1 VTAREDQ
8 GSSLTP
14 GHAAVSLSGAS
25 RLQPIHLLL
34 AGIGAVAIGAPA
46 LIVALAPPVTPATVA
61 AARLAAR
68 PQRIVPAAELPPVEP
83 TAFVEIAR
91 EDAQSFNATVPFST
105 APNPAA
111 RPFRFGGG
119 PDDLARATDCLAAAV
134 LYEAGDDAVG
144 ERAVAQVVLN
154 RLRHPAFPKTVCG
167 VVFQGQER
175 STGCQFTFTC
185 DGALRRQPSEGG
197 WRRARE
203 IAAAALAGSVYKPVG
218 HATHYHTDWVV
229 PYWSSSLDKITAVG
243 THLFFRWTGWWGT
256 PPAFNRRPSP
266 SEPVVTKIAY
276 LSPVHGSAAGDAALL
291 LPEGTAEAAAMEA
304 IADAA
309 IAEVPTAA
317 VPMLDAEVTPDR
329 DSFLL
334 TLPAN
339 IPPQLWPAL
348 ASKTCGD
355 RSYCKVLGWTD
366 AARTPT
372 RLPLNTAQIAGL
384 SFSYLR
390 DRLAGTERR
399 LWNCRENKR
408 PVPAQCMK
416 IQAYI
421 PEGERLPDPVRAAA
435 PPRVPDDLSGVRR
448 RNAEPAAQPSPAPKT
463 VEGGRP
469 VTPPGTSPAAT
480 P

>member
-1 VTAREDQ
+1 MRGRLLRPKLPQPRRRLGQDP
-8 GSSLTP
+8 S
-14 GHAAVSLSGAS
+14 GHALPDAS
-25 RLQPIHLLL
+25 PRRHPI
-34 AGIGAVAIGAPA
+34 
-46 LIVALAPPVTPATVA
+46 
-61 AARLAAR
+61 
-68 PQRIVPAAELPPVEP
+68 
-83 TAFVEIAR
+83 EIAR
-91 EDAQSFNATVPFST
+91 EDARSFNATVPFST

-119 PDDLARATDCLAAAV
+119 PDDLARATDCLAAGV

-203 IAAAALAGSVYKPVG
+203 IAAAALAGSVYRPVG

-229 PYWSSSLDKITAVG
+229 PYWSSSLDKITKVG

-256 PPAFNRRPSP
+256 PPAFNRRPST
-266 SEPVVTKIAY
+266 SEPVVGKIAY
-276 LSPVHGSAAGDAALL
+276 LSPVHGSAAGDAMPLM
-291 LPEGTAEAAAMEA
+291 PEGANDAAVMDAIIAAGAAEAS
-304 IADAA
+304 
-309 IAEVPTAA
+309 TAGA
-317 VPMLDAEVTPDR
+317 TAPGGSFLDAEVTPDR

-339 IPPQLWPAL
+339 ITPEQWPLL
-348 ASKTCGD
+348 ARKTCGE

-372 RLPLNTAQIAGL
+372 RLPLNTAQIARL
-384 SFSYLR
+384 SFSHLR
-390 DRLAGTERR
+390 DRAVGIERS
-399 LWNCRENKR
+399 LWNCRESKR
-408 PVPAQCMK
+408 PVPAQCMRV
-416 IQAYI
+416 QTYI
-421 PEGERLPDPVRAAA
+421 PAGELLLDQA
-435 PPRVPDDLSGVRR
+435 PPARGPQALGGVRR
-448 RNAEPAAQPSPAPKT
+448 KESEPVLRTPPPILKID
-463 VEGGRP
+463 EGKRP

>member
-1 VTAREDQ
+1 MPKP
-8 GSSLTP
+8 L
-14 GHAAVSLSGAS
+14 
-25 RLQPIHLLL
+25 HLAL
-34 AGIGAVAIGAPA
+34 AGIAAVAVGGPA
-46 LIVALAPPVTPATVA
+46 LIVATAPQVRPAT
-61 AARLAAR
+61 ARLAAR
-68 PQRIVPAAELPPVEP
+68 PQRVVPAAELPPVEP

-91 EDAQSFNATVPFST
+91 EDAREVNAAVPFSI

-111 RPFRFGGG
+111 RPFRFLGNT
-119 PDDLARATDCLAAAV
+119 DDLARATDCLAAAV
-134 LYEAGDDAVG
+134 LFEAGDDAVG

-185 DGALRRQPSEGG
+185 DGALRRRPSEGG

-229 PYWSSSLDKITAVG
+229 PYWSSSLDKIAAVG

-266 SEPVVTKIAY
+266 SEPVVSKITY
-276 LSPVHGSAAGDAALL
+276 LSPVHGAASGTAAPLLPDGASDEAIIDAIIAAG
-291 LPEGTAEAAAMEA
+291 AAARP
-304 IADAA
+304 DAL
-309 IAEVPTAA
+309 P
-317 VPMLDAEVTPDR
+317 DAEMTPDR
-329 DSFLL
+329 DSFLT

-339 IPPQLWPAL
+339 VPPASWPAL
-348 ASKTCGD
+348 ADRICGT
-355 RSYCKVLGWTD
+355 RLYCKVLGWTD
-366 AARTPT
+366 AARTPK
-372 RLPLNTAQIAGL
+372 RLPLNTAQVAGM

-390 DRLAGTERR
+390 QTQMGIERR
-399 LWNCRENKR
+399 LWNCREHPR
-408 PVPAQCMK
+408 PAPTQCMK
-416 IQAYI
+416 TQAYI
-421 PEGERLPDPVRAAA
+421 PAGEGSPAPAAQPTPA
-435 PPRVPDDLSGVRR
+435 RGPGTLEGVRR
-448 RNAEPAAQPSPAPKT
+448 RGDAS
-463 VEGGRP
+463 